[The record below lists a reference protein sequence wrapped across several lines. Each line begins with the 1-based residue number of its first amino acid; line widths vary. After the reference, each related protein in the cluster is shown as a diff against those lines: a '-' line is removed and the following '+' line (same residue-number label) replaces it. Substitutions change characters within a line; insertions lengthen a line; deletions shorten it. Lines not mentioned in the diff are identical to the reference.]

1 MCPGTHT
8 CVVDQTGS
16 AHCVTCRTAPCPE
29 PTSLDHALCGNNN
42 VTYPSACHLRRAT
55 CHLGR
60 SIGVRHYGSCSG
72 ERDAGHGG
80 LRAQGSAPLLHPLT
94 SFPLFCPRFQPRPSS
109 PWRRT
114 TPRKTTCESFLRREA
129 GPRRQGH
136 YVYIVQTIYPIFI
149 KIKGPYLYLCMLCS
163 RREPGSRPCRGCA
176 GPPGLLRA
184 RGVEGASA
192 PPHAAPPTCPWTAAP
207 GLFIFGLNS
216 WYSADVSGRD
226 LGVKWESALYLSPEG
241 LSPSCQQQE
250 TEHGAAL
257 GLGRM
262 GLCFYTHTHIYMR
275 MYMCMAFSPEVSA
288 RVC

>member
-1 MCPGTHT
+1 MPCAATTTSPTH
-8 CVVDQTGS
+8 
-16 AHCVTCRTAPCPE
+16 
-29 PTSLDHALCGNNN
+29 
-42 VTYPSACHLRRAT
+42 RRAT
-55 CHLGR
+55 CGGPR
-60 SIGVRHYGSCSG
+60 ATWGAPSACATTGAARVSG
-72 ERDAGHGG
+72 ARGTGG
-80 LRAQGSAPLLHPLT
+80 LRARGSAPLLHPLT

-163 RREPGSRPCRGCA
+163 RRGPGSQPCRPCRGCA

-192 PPHAAPPTCPWTAAP
+192 PPRAAPPTCPWTAAP

-250 TEHGAAL
+250 AEHGAAP

-262 GLCFYTHTHIYMR
+262 GLYFYTHIHRYTH